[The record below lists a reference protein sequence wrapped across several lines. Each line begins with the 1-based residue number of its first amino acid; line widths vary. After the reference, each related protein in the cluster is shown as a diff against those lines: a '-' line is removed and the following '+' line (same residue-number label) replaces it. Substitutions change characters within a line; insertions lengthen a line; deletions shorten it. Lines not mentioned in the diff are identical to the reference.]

1 MNSQIHELQQKIS
14 ILEDEVKNLKNILN
28 LSIIDDKSNNCRRLL
43 VPNEKN
49 NVLNY
54 IKLLI
59 SSINSDDILHND
71 IVISTNGSI
80 DLLSNVLNKNYHTW
94 QRWYEQ
100 NKDT

>member
-1 MNSQIHELQQKIS
+1 MNTQIHELQQKIS
-14 ILEDEVKNLKNILN
+14 ILEDEVKNLKNIVN

-59 SSINSDDILHND
+59 SSINSNDILHDD
-71 IVISTNGSI
+71 IVISTNGNI
-80 DLLSNVLNKNYHTW
+80 DLLNNVLSKKYNSW
-94 QRWYEQ
+94 RIWYEQ

>member
-1 MNSQIHELQQKIS
+1 MNTQIHELQQKIS
-14 ILEDEVKNLKNILN
+14 ILEDEVKNLKNIVN

-54 IKLLI
+54 IRLLI
-59 SSINSDDILHND
+59 SSINSNDILHDD

-80 DLLSNVLNKNYHTW
+80 DLLNNVLSKKYNSWKI
-94 QRWYEQ
+94 WYEQ